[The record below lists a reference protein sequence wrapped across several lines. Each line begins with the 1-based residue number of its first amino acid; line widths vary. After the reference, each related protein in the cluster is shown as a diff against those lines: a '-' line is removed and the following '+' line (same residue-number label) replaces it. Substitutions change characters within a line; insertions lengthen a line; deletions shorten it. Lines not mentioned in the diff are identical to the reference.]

1 MQLNNV
7 RKGTEIV
14 ITCELDPAVEMRV
27 TAVEQMDDIEDI
39 LITTC
44 ALDENNIPI
53 SPNEDIVYDLS
64 YNNQY
69 GNPVTI
75 EGVAINFDDVYNTYA
90 IQYIE
95 MLTVKRQRGETRV
108 EYDDVVSCHFE
119 EISRLYMGMIH
130 DVSRSGIGIIFPAG
144 TFREDFRDNEEVNIM
159 FDSDAGKKI
168 RLIGKWRYAHYED
181 NGNIRCG
188 FRLLRI
194 SKTYQDLVEMLL
206 ELS

>member
-1 MQLNNV
+1 M
-7 RKGTEIV
+7 

-119 EISRLYMGMIH
+119 EMNRLYMGMIH
-130 DVSRSGIGIIFPAG
+130 DVSRSGIGIRFPAG

-168 RLIGKWRYAHYED
+168 RIIGKWRYAHYED

>member
-44 ALDENNIPI
+44 ALDDNNIPI

-119 EISRLYMGMIH
+119 EMNRLYMGMIH
-130 DVSRSGIGIIFPAG
+130 DVSRSGIGIRFPAG

-168 RLIGKWRYAHYED
+168 RIIGKWRYAHYED